1 MTVLTRWEPFRELN
15 ALQGRLNRL
24 FEEQYG
30 NGREES
36 LTAGAFVPPVD
47 IYEDEHSIQLKLE
60 VPGIEEKDLDV
71 KVENNVLTV
80 SGERKFEKEEKEEN
94 FRRVERRYGSFTRSF
109 TLPNTVNAEDVS
121 ADYTNGVLKIKLGKR
136 AEAKPKQIKVNIGR
150 RLWMQQG
157 QGGLYGLCAGRDR
170 RHEEATNRKG
180 GGATNPLPFRLAA
193 TFAEGQ
199 KLR

>member
-1 MTVLTRWEPFRELN
+1 MTVLTRWDPFRELS
-15 ALQGRLNRL
+15 ALQNRMSRL

-30 NGREES
+30 AGREES

-60 VPGIEEKDLDV
+60 VPGIGQKDLDV

-109 TLPNTVNAEDVS
+109 TLPNTVNPEDVS
-121 ADYTNGVLKIKLGKR
+121 ADYNDGVLKIRLGKR
-136 AEAKPKQIKVNIGR
+136 AEAKPKQIKVNIGEGGKV
-150 RLWMQQG
+150 LETKKTPG
-157 QGGLYGLCAGRDR
+157 Q
-170 RHEEATNRKG
+170 
-180 GGATNPLPFRLAA
+180 AA
-193 TFAEGQ
+193 
-199 KLR
+199 